1 VRQAG
6 PRGGRGSPPTCKPC
20 ALRSA
25 HVMSPGTAAW
35 SCATVGDSKPMANGA
50 KSEQKPRSQ
59 AEIRRERLAAE
70 LRSNLQKRKQQARGR
85 VAAARQV
92 DKQNS
97 SD

>member
-1 VRQAG
+1 VR
-6 PRGGRGSPPTCKPC
+6 
-20 ALRSA
+20 LE
-25 HVMSPGTAAW
+25 M
-35 SCATVGDSKPMANGA
+35 SKPMSNGE

-59 AEIRRERLAAE
+59 AEIRQERLAAE

>member
-1 VRQAG
+1 M
-6 PRGGRGSPPTCKPC
+6 
-20 ALRSA
+20 ALRVASDLQA
-25 HVMSPGTAAW
+25 LCAPVGARNVAGNGSLKLRHPFGTA
-35 SCATVGDSKPMANGA
+35 KFMANGA

>member
-1 VRQAG
+1 
-6 PRGGRGSPPTCKPC
+6 
-20 ALRSA
+20 
-25 HVMSPGTAAW
+25 MS
-35 SCATVGDSKPMANGA
+35 NGE

-59 AEIRRERLAAE
+59 AEIRQERLAAE

>member
-1 VRQAG
+1 LCRAG
-6 PRGGRGSPPTCKPC
+6 DARNLGKNGGLGCT
-20 ALRSA
+20 A
-25 HVMSPGTAAW
+25 HPKTATSMS
-35 SCATVGDSKPMANGA
+35 NGG
-50 KSEQKPRSQ
+50 KSEPKPRTQ

-70 LRSNLQKRKQQARGR
+70 LRSNLHKRKQQARGR

>member
-1 VRQAG
+1 LSLQRA
-6 PRGGRGSPPTCKPC
+6 GGRRRAASDK
-20 ALRSA
+20 SKS
-25 HVMSPGTAAW
+25 MS
-35 SCATVGDSKPMANGA
+35 NGE

-59 AEIRRERLAAE
+59 AEIRQERLAAE